1 MKQSQW
7 LVSAR
12 FDLAFFVAPPLVAV
26 AVLCASPA
34 SLFEQQELP
43 VWAWVLLIPAIDVS
57 HVYASLYRTYF
68 DRGEFQRRKTL
79 YCAVPA
85 LSFLAATIAYSVD
98 ALLFWRLLAY
108 TAVWHFVRQQYGFLA
123 LYRRRRGERERAEA
137 RLDAALLYLATLY
150 PLIYWHT
157 HLPRRFVWFVDGDF
171 LPISAA
177 GLASTAGWL
186 YAAVAVVY
194 IVKEGAKLL
203 AGRAPSAGKNLLLLT
218 TALTW
223 YVGIVEYDSDYSFT
237 VTNVIP
243 HGVPYVA
250 LVWIYCRRKW
260 TGSQARGWLTVISR
274 PRWVVAFVGV
284 LVALA
289 FCEEGLWDLLVWGDH
304 PALFGGRNHVLSMA
318 DSTLLPFVVGLLAMP
333 QATHYVLDGFIWK
346 LNGDNPDLGRLL
358 NLDRGVSERTASLPS
373 RRARASGSPFADP
386 SPEAECS

>member
-12 FDLAFFVAPPLVAV
+12 FDLAFFVAPPLVAI
-26 AVLCASPA
+26 AVLWASPT
-34 SLFEQQELP
+34 SFFEEQELP
-43 VWAWVLLIPAIDVS
+43 VWAWVLLIPFIDVS

-68 DRGEFQRRKTL
+68 DAGEFQRRKAV

-123 LYRRRRGERERAEA
+123 LYRHRRGERERAEA

-150 PLIYWHT
+150 PLLYWHT

-171 LPISAA
+171 LPISAT

-186 YAAVAVVY
+186 YAAVVVAY
-194 IVKEGAKLL
+194 LVKEGAKLL
-203 AGRAPSAGKNLLLLT
+203 AGRAPSAGKNLLVLT

-237 VTNVIP
+237 VTNVIS

-260 TGSQARGWLTVISR
+260 SGHHAQHWLTVISQ

-284 LVALA
+284 LIVFA

-304 PALFGGRNHVLSMA
+304 PAVFGGRNHVLSLA
-318 DSTLLPFVVGLLAMP
+318 DSSLLAFVVGVLATP

-358 NLDRGVSERTASLPS
+358 ELDRGISERPASLPL
-373 RRARASGSPFADP
+373 RRARASECPFVDP